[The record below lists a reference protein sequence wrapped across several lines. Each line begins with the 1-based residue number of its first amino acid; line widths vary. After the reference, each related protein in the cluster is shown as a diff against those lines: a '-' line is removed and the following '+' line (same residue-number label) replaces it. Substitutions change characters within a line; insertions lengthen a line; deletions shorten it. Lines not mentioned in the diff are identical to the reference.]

1 MIINI
6 IILNLIVYI
15 HSNAKYNT
23 CTYYCYYHHLFFFF
37 FFFFTSSSLVYG
49 SSLALTSG
57 VASYVEARG
66 MMDIDIV
73 TVSKDHQFMVLYSDY
88 SNYGI
93 VTAVIGEV

>member
-15 HSNAKYNT
+15 YILT
-23 CTYYCYYHHLFFFF
+23 YCYYLFFF
-37 FFFFTSSSLVYG
+37 FFFFTSLSLVYG

-57 VASYVEARG
+57 AASYVEARG

-73 TVSKDHQFMVLYSDY
+73 TVSEDHQFMVLYSDY

-93 VTAVIGEV
+93 VTAVIGEVYID

>member
-15 HSNAKYNT
+15 YIL
-23 CTYYCYYHHLFFFF
+23 TYYYHLFFFF
-37 FFFFTSSSLVYG
+37 FFTSLSLVYG

-57 VASYVEARG
+57 ATSYVEARG

-73 TVSKDHQFMVLYSDY
+73 TVSEDHQFMVLYSDY

-93 VTAVIGEV
+93 VTAVIGEVYID

>member
-1 MIINI
+1 MIIII
-6 IILNLIVYI
+6 IILILIVYTVYI
-15 HSNAKYNT
+15 HDIDNNNT
-23 CTYYCYYHHLFFFF
+23 FTNYYYYFYLFFFF
-37 FFFFTSSSLVYG
+37 TSSLVYG

-57 VASYVEARG
+57 ATSYVEARG

-73 TVSKDHQFMVLYSDY
+73 TVSADHQFMVLYSDY

>member
-1 MIINI
+1 
-6 IILNLIVYI
+6 
-15 HSNAKYNT
+15 
-23 CTYYCYYHHLFFFF
+23 
-37 FFFFTSSSLVYG
+37 VYG

-57 VASYVEARG
+57 TTSYVEARG

-73 TVSKDHQFMVLYSDY
+73 TVSADHQFMVLYSDY

>member
-1 MIINI
+1 
-6 IILNLIVYI
+6 
-15 HSNAKYNT
+15 
-23 CTYYCYYHHLFFFF
+23 
-37 FFFFTSSSLVYG
+37 VYG

-57 VASYVEARG
+57 AASYVEARG

-73 TVSKDHQFMVLYSDY
+73 TVSEDHQFMVLYSDY